1 MTAEGSHRIARLAE
15 LPALTLRVTE
25 GSLACY
31 RTHTHHEYSV
41 GVVDAG
47 EAVFDHPGGPH
58 KVGAGAVVLIE
69 PGVPHSCNPL
79 PGSPWSYRMLFIEAD
94 WLHQRMAGHVD
105 GAHSLSALRFHTRCL
120 TAPAATAQVDQLCRA
135 MEPTKENVLTAEHL
149 AQELCQWLRTVAEPG
164 APTDRPVLPAALA
177 PVWDALL
184 GGAGRPVTVQSL
196 AQRCSLHPTTFIRRF
211 KAAVGVTP
219 GEFLRDRQ
227 VNGARQLIASGV
239 SLAEA
244 AYAMGFADQAHMQRA
259 FKARHA
265 MTPGRFA
272 PGAAQGR

>member
-1 MTAEGSHRIARLAE
+1 MTAEGSHRITRLAGM
-15 LPALTLRVTE
+15 PAVTLRVTE

-31 RTHTHHEYSV
+31 RTHTHQEYSV

-58 KVGAGAVVLIE
+58 KVSAGAVVLIE
-69 PGVPHSCNPL
+69 PGVPHSCNPFS
-79 PGSPWSYRMLFIEAD
+79 GSPWSYRMLFIEAD
-94 WLHQRMAGHVD
+94 WLHRLMATHFER
-105 GAHSLSALRFHTRCL
+105 AHPLVALRFHTRRL
-120 TAPAATAQVDQLCRA
+120 TTPAATAQVDQLCRA
-135 MEPTKENVLTAEHL
+135 VDHTNAKDLAAERL
-149 AQELCQWLRTVAEPG
+149 AQQLCHWLRTVTEPE
-164 APTDRPVLPAALA
+164 APADRPSLPAALA
-177 PVWDALL
+177 PA
-184 GGAGRPVTVQSL
+184 
-196 AQRCSLHPTTFIRRF
+196 TFILRF

-227 VNGARQLIASGV
+227 INGARQLIASGV
-239 SLAEA
+239 NLADA

-272 PGAAQGR
+272 RRAAQGT

>member
-1 MTAEGSHRIARLAE
+1 MTRLAGM
-15 LPALTLRVTE
+15 PAVTLRVSE

-31 RTHTHHEYSV
+31 RTHTHQEYSV

-58 KVGAGAVVLIE
+58 KVSAGAVVLIE
-69 PGVPHSCNPL
+69 PGVPHSCNPFS
-79 PGSPWSYRMLFIEAD
+79 GSPWSYRMLFIEAD
-94 WLHQRMAGHVD
+94 WLHRLMATHFER
-105 GAHSLSALRFHTRCL
+105 AHPLVALRFHTRWL
-120 TAPAATAQVDQLCRA
+120 TTPAATAQVDQLCRA
-135 MEPTKENVLTAEHL
+135 VEHTNAKDLTAERL
-149 AQELCQWLRTVAEPG
+149 AQQLCHWLRAVTEPE
-164 APTDRPVLPAALA
+164 APADRPSLPAALA
-177 PVWDALL
+177 PAWDALL
-184 GGAGRPVTVQSL
+184 GGEGRQVTVQSL

-227 VNGARQLIASGV
+227 INGARQLIASGV
-239 SLAEA
+239 NLADA

-272 PGAAQGR
+272 RRAAQGT